1 MKKILQILILTAF
14 AVSCAEK
21 VEPET
26 PGPETP
32 GPETPCIGE
41 LIYRGNALFAEYEDK
56 WLGYEPWEMTKSAE
70 GLSGEGGSF
79 VYWWDHRTEAKTSDE
94 LHAMCDIPEE
104 KLLAMSTANLV
115 RTCYIYP
122 YNADIAAYFSP
133 GVSFL
138 DGIHYIMDNF
148 NGYRELHLRKDA
160 PQEMLSLYKEVWYS
174 DWDGK
179 STEIIIDSR
188 DYRKQSSIC
197 NGIASLS
204 LIAAS
209 AVDNNR
215 FTPEQIAELSEGVI
229 RKIDEILSDESGT
242 YSFFTAFFPY
252 LLGAVISYHY
262 DSTLTQEQLDT
273 LDEFVWVCNR
283 ATVEE
288 PTLELIYESLGRIG
302 A

>member
-26 PGPETP
+26 PGPEP
-32 GPETPCIGE
+32 IGE

-79 VYWWDHRTEAKTSDE
+79 VYWWEHRTEAETSQE
-94 LHAMCDIPEE
+94 LYELCKIPEE

-122 YNADIAAYFSP
+122 YNADIAAWFSP

-160 PQEMLSLYKEVWYS
+160 PQEMLNLYKEVRYS

-188 DYRKQSSIC
+188 DYRKQSSVC

-204 LIAAS
+204 LVAAS

-215 FTPEQIAELSEGVI
+215 FSPEQIAELSRGVI
-229 RKIDEILSDESGT
+229 QKIDEILSDESGI

-262 DSTLTQEQLDT
+262 DSTLTEEQYGI

-283 ATVEE
+283 SPVEE
-288 PTLELIYESLGRIG
+288 STLELIYESLGRIG